1 MQWWTRPRLD
11 ASQTR
16 PMYVWYLI
24 VYRCWYEMSPKSIYL
39 FQCWNFTIGM
49 SSHWVQNWK
58 YYSIYVFDSCSLCVT
73 PAVFNVFNLTKL
85 LMRQSWCEQRKMSIL
100 IVMIA
105 TNNKVLYNVAEL
117 VWAKKNVHLIVMIA
131 MNNKVL
137 YNVAELVWA
146 KKNVHFNCY
155 DCNEQ

>member
-1 MQWWTRPRLD
+1 MW
-11 ASQTR
+11 
-16 PMYVWYLI
+16 
-24 VYRCWYEMSPKSIYL
+24 
-39 FQCWNFTIGM
+39 
-49 SSHWVQNWK
+49 
-58 YYSIYVFDSCSLCVT
+58 
-73 PAVFNVFNLTKL
+73 
-85 LMRQSWCEQRKMSIL
+85 QSWCEQRKMSIL